1 VDPPDRD
8 SPDLGLT
15 AEEEDLPARVLV
27 VDDEPSV
34 VELFRDFLG
43 SQNYELFTA
52 VNGEEAVRML
62 ESVRPEVV
70 LTDINLPGLS
80 GLEVMREAK
89 RVDPEV
95 SVIVVT
101 GHASASSAIDALRQ
115 GAYDYIT
122 KPFDLDEVLQ
132 LVERSIANRRLK
144 VLNRRLVEELRQKN
158 EILRHHE
165 QGLRERVRI
174 ATWQMTRLYEVGKE
188 ISANLELVPRLAVIS
203 AKSAELSGAAA
214 AVLYLKNEET
224 GEFRVASSAGVDIP
238 PADENRAHVIPKG
251 HFLWAAVTEQQP
263 VHRVQARD
271 PFVALPGVPDGVG
284 RNVLAVPMVAEGQV
298 MGVLAVLDK
307 KDGFGPDDESF
318 MALFASQSAIAVR
331 NSQLFDHTKS
341 LDRLKSE
348 FVAVVSHEIRTP
360 LTSVKG
366 AVELLSD
373 DRYFKNNEQ
382 QTKLLTIAHANAERL
397 LVLINDILDFSK
409 LEAASLP
416 MSLERQRLEP
426 VVQQAAHR
434 LSTQIEQRRIQL
446 EFALSSELPDLMIDS
461 GRVAQVLTNLLSN
474 AIKFSPVAGR
484 IEISAERTEEGVR
497 VGVRDN
503 GEGIR
508 AQDLPRLF
516 QKFTQ
521 IDSSATRQAGGTGL
535 GLVICKGIVEQHG
548 GRIWVE
554 STIDEGSTFYF
565 TLPVADRAA
574 PDAASDASTSGRA
587 AAETDLAS

>member
-1 VDPPDRD
+1 MASDPTESGFAPQGAAD
-8 SPDLGLT
+8 
-15 AEEEDLPARVLV
+15 APARVLV
-27 VDDEPSV
+27 VDDEASV
-34 VELFRDFLG
+34 VDLFRDFFA
-43 SQNYELFTA
+43 SHEYELSVA
-52 VNGEEAVRML
+52 MSGEEAVRML
-62 ESVRPEVV
+62 ADLKPEIV
-70 LTDINLPGLS
+70 LTDINLPGMS

-89 RVDPEV
+89 RVDPDV

-122 KPFDLDEVLQ
+122 KPFDLEEVHQ
-132 LVERSIANRRLK
+132 LVERGVANRRLK
-144 VLNRRLVEELRQKN
+144 LLNRQLVAELREKN

-165 QGLRERVRI
+165 QELRERVRV

-188 ISANLELVPRLAVIS
+188 ISANLELVPRLGVIS

-214 AVLYLKNEET
+214 AILYLKNEDS
-224 GEFRVASSAGVDIP
+224 GEFRASSAAGIDLRPDAGNRPHGIPTGHPLWEAIDAQAPLRIEDAGGAEPAMPGAPVGV
-238 PADENRAHVIPKG
+238 G
-251 HFLWAAVTEQQP
+251 HGVL
-263 VHRVQARD
+263 
-271 PFVALPGVPDGVG
+271 ALPMIADGK
-284 RNVLAVPMVAEGQV
+284 V
-298 MGVLAVLDK
+298 MGVLAMLDK
-307 KDGFGPDDESF
+307 AGGFTRDDEKF
-318 MALFASQSAIAVR
+318 LTLFASQSAIAVR

-373 DRYFKNNEQ
+373 DRYFQNSEQ

-416 MSLERQRLEP
+416 MSMERQRLEP
-426 VVQQAAHR
+426 VLQQAVHR
-434 LSTQIEQRRIQL
+434 MSTQLQERRI
-446 EFALSSELPDLMIDS
+446 EIDVAMSEDLPDLMIDS

-474 AIKFSPVAGR
+474 AVKFSPVGGR
-484 IEISAERTEEGVR
+484 IEITATRHDDDVC
-497 VGVRDN
+497 VGVRDA
-503 GEGIR
+503 GEGISPED
-508 AQDLPRLF
+508 QPRLF

-521 IDSSATRQAGGTGL
+521 IDSSATRKAGGTGL

-554 STIDEGSTFYF
+554 STVDVGSTFYF
-565 TLPVADRAA
+565 TLPATDRAGA
-574 PDAASDASTSGRA
+574 GTPNVAQTR
-587 AAETDLAS
+587 

>member
-1 VDPPDRD
+1 MDAHESPPAG
-8 SPDLGLT
+8 PGLPVT
-15 AEEEDLPARVLV
+15 DNAPARVLV
-27 VDDEPSV
+27 VDDETSV
-34 VELFRDFLG
+34 VELFRDFLA
-43 SQNYELFTA
+43 SHDYELFVA
-52 VNGEEAVRML
+52 MNGEEAVRML
-62 ESVRPEVV
+62 TEVRPEIV

-122 KPFDLDEVLQ
+122 KPFDLDEVHQ
-132 LVERSIANRRLK
+132 LVERGIANRRLK
-144 VLNRRLVEELRQKN
+144 VLNRQLVAELQEKN
-158 EILRHHE
+158 EILRQHE
-165 QGLRERVRI
+165 QQLRERVRI

-188 ISANLELVPRLAVIS
+188 ISANLELVPRLGVIG

-214 AVLYLKNEET
+214 AVLYLKNEDT
-224 GEFRVASSAGVDIP
+224 GEFRAASASGVDLS
-238 PADENRAHVIPKG
+238 ADPENRPYRIPTAHP
-251 HFLWAAVTEQQP
+251 LWRAVETQAP
-263 VHRVQARD
+263 VHIDAPD
-271 PFVALPGVPDGVG
+271 PAVPLLPGIAPGAAQ
-284 RNVLAVPMVAEGQV
+284 NALAVPMIAESQV

-307 KDGFGPDDESF
+307 AGGFTPDDEGF
-318 MALFASQSAIAVR
+318 LALFASQSAIAVR

-373 DRYFKNNEQ
+373 DRYFQNNEQ

-416 MSLERQRLEP
+416 MSMERQRLEP
-426 VVQQAAHR
+426 VVQQAIHR
-434 LSTQIEQRRIQL
+434 LSTLLEQRRITADLQL
-446 EFALSSELPDLMIDS
+446 PADLPDLMMDA
-461 GRVAQVLTNLLSN
+461 GRVAQVLTNLVSN
-474 AIKFSPVAGR
+474 AVKFSPVGGR
-484 IEISAERTEEGVR
+484 IEVSAERFQDGVR
-497 VGVRDN
+497 IGVRDN
-503 GEGIR
+503 GEGIA

-521 IDSSATRQAGGTGL
+521 IDSSATRRAGGTGL
-535 GLVICKGIVEQHG
+535 GLVISKGIVEQHG

-554 STIDEGSTFYF
+554 SAIDVGSTFYF
-565 TLPVADRAA
+565 TLPLAERAVDAAEREADAPRHRAA
-574 PDAASDASTSGRA
+574 
-587 AAETDLAS
+587 

>member
-1 VDPPDRD
+1 MDAPHDHPPEPALNGPDD
-8 SPDLGLT
+8 S
-15 AEEEDLPARVLV
+15 PARVLV
-27 VDDEPSV
+27 VDDEASV
-34 VELFRDFLG
+34 IELFRDFFA
-43 SQNYELFTA
+43 SHDYELTVA
-52 VNGEEAVRML
+52 MSGEEAVRML
-62 ESVRPEVV
+62 REARPEIV
-70 LTDINLPGLS
+70 LTDINLPGMS

-89 RVDPEV
+89 RVDPDV

-122 KPFDLDEVLQ
+122 KPFDLDEVHQ
-132 LVERSIANRRLK
+132 LVGRGVANRRLK
-144 VLNRRLVEELRQKN
+144 LMNQRLLAELREKN

-165 QGLRERVRI
+165 QALRERVRI

-188 ISANLELVPRLAVIS
+188 ISANLELVPRLAVIG
-203 AKSAELSGAAA
+203 AKSAELSGAGAA
-214 AVLYLKNEET
+214 ILYLKHEDS
-224 GEFRVASSAGVDIP
+224 GDFRAASSAGIELRSDADNRPHLIP
-238 PADENRAHVIPKG
+238 AGHPLRRSIDEQV
-251 HFLWAAVTEQQP
+251 P
-263 VHRVQARD
+263 VHMEHAGAGEPVM
-271 PFVALPGVPDGVG
+271 PGASGGPH
-284 RNVLAVPMVAEGQV
+284 NVLALPMIAEGNV

-307 KDGFGPDDESF
+307 QGGFTGDDESF
-318 MALFASQSAIAVR
+318 LALFASQSAIAVR

-373 DRYFKNNEQ
+373 DRYFQNGEQ

-416 MSLERQRLEP
+416 MSMERQRLEP
-426 VVQQAAHR
+426 VVQQAVHR
-434 LSTQIEQRRIQL
+434 MSTQLQEKRIECDTV
-446 EFALSSELPDLMIDS
+446 LSADLPDLMIDS

-474 AIKFSPVAGR
+474 AIKFSPVGGR
-484 IEISAERTEEGVR
+484 IEITAERDGDGVR
-497 VGVRDN
+497 VGVRDS
-503 GEGIR
+503 GEGI
-508 AQDLPRLF
+508 AQEDLPRLF

-521 IDSSATRQAGGTGL
+521 IDSSATRKAGGTGL

-554 STIDEGSTFYF
+554 STPNVGSTFFF
-565 TLPVADRAA
+565 TLPAADRLGDESDDGGLIAA
-574 PDAASDASTSGRA
+574 
-587 AAETDLAS
+587 

>member
-1 VDPPDRD
+1 VTTDPSHPSEALDHACE
-8 SPDLGLT
+8 G
-15 AEEEDLPARVLV
+15 PARVLV
-27 VDDEPSV
+27 VDDEASV
-34 VELFRDFLG
+34 IELFRDFLA
-43 SQNYELFTA
+43 SHDYELSVA
-52 VNGEEAVRML
+52 MNGEEAVRL
-62 ESVRPEVV
+62 LRDARPEIV
-70 LTDINLPGLS
+70 LTDINLPGMS

-89 RVDPEV
+89 RVDPDV

-132 LVERSIANRRLK
+132 LVERGVANRRLK
-144 VLNRRLVEELRQKN
+144 MMNHRLLAELREKN

-165 QGLRERVRI
+165 QALRERVRV

-188 ISANLELVPRLAVIS
+188 ISANLELVPRLAVIV
-203 AKSAELSGAAA
+203 AKSAELLGARAA
-214 AVLYLKNEET
+214 ILYLKHEDS
-224 GEFRVASSAGVDIP
+224 GEYRASSAAGCELRP
-238 PADENRAHVIPKG
+238 EADNRPHVIPDD
-251 HFLWAAVTEQQP
+251 HPLRRTIESQAAMRMERAGADEP
-263 VHRVQARD
+263 S
-271 PFVALPGVPDGVG
+271 LPGIPAGAAH
-284 RNVLAVPMVAEGQV
+284 NVLALPMIAEGKV

-307 KDGFGPDDESF
+307 PSGFTDDDESF
-318 MALFASQSAIAVR
+318 LALFASQSAIAVR

-373 DRYFKNNEQ
+373 DRYFGNNEQ

-416 MSLERQRLEP
+416 MTKERQRLEP
-426 VVQQAAHR
+426 VVQQAVHR
-434 LSTQIEQRRIQL
+434 MSTQLQEKRIVIDT
-446 EFALSSELPDLMIDS
+446 ALAADLPDLMIDS

-474 AIKFSPVAGR
+474 AVKFSASGGH
-484 IEISAERTEEGVR
+484 IEISAERCEEGVR

-503 GEGIR
+503 GEGI
-508 AQDLPRLF
+508 AQQDLPRLF

-521 IDSSATRQAGGTGL
+521 IDSSATRKAGGTGL

-565 TLPVADRAA
+565 TLPAAERAGTEGEDGA
-574 PDAASDASTSGRA
+574 HA
-587 AAETDLAS
+587 AA